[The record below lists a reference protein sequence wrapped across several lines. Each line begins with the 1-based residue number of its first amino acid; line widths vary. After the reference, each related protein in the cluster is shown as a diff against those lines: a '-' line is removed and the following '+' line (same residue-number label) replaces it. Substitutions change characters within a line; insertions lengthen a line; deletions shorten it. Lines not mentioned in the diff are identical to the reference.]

1 MPGGWEKKTQYPAYL
16 EVEGSMKGCLVV
28 SVTSVRRWAGTNVL
42 VRLLVLV
49 SCSKIQDSGTKL
61 LSPCLSF

>member
-1 MPGGWEKKTQYPAYL
+1 MPGGGEKKMQYPAYL

-28 SVTSVRRWAGTNVL
+28 SVTSVRRWAGTKVR

-49 SCSKIQDSGTKL
+49 SYSKIQESGTKL
-61 LSPCLSF
+61 I

>member
-1 MPGGWEKKTQYPAYL
+1 MPGGWEKKMQYPVYL

-28 SVTSVRRWAGTNVL
+28 SVTSVRRWAGTKVR

-49 SCSKIQDSGTKL
+49 SYSKIQESGTKL
-61 LSPCLSF
+61 I